1 MISPPTTR
9 RLVPALLALLATPPA
24 LAAQPADGPQLT
36 LRAAVERAR
45 AQFPALAASR
55 AAVEEAEAAAGE
67 ARAARFPSL
76 RLSASATRYEEPM
89 IVSPIH
95 GFTPGTV
102 PPFDETLIQSGTS
115 LTYTLFDGGARGSRI
130 RQARS
135 RAQAVEANLEGA
147 EGTLTARVV
156 ATYLDVLGR
165 ARVLAAHDRRLDA
178 LRVEMDRA
186 RRRLEVGRA
195 ARVDLLRVE
204 AALAGAEAERV
215 RLVHALDNAERDLA
229 RLVGAEPEQT
239 RAAKLA
245 TVTLADTTR
254 PDRAELLER
263 ALEANPAVRQAR
275 REAAAADAGAGAARA
290 ARWPELRAVGNYL
303 TFGGGKVDHT
313 AEWNA
318 GVQLSYPL
326 FAGGAISSGV
336 DRAEAARRR
345 ARDELRLAEIVA
357 AQEIDRALSAVEEAR
372 ARRASLTTAAARSEE
387 VARIEALRL
396 DLGTGTQADYLE
408 AEAGWL
414 VAQAARVEAEYRE
427 IAARAELAR
436 VTGAL
441 NLDWLST
448 ALETPR

>member
-1 MISPPTTR
+1 MRSSSLAGAWLALAGLLGAVGRADGQAPEGA
-9 RLVPALLALLATPPA
+9 RLTLGAALERARAHFPALLA
-24 LAAQPADGPQLT
+24 
-36 LRAAVERAR
+36 
-45 AQFPALAASR
+45 SR
-55 AAVEEAEAAAGE
+55 AAAEEAEAAAAE
-67 ARAARFPSL
+67 ARAARFPAL
-76 RLSASATRYEEPM
+76 RVAASATRYEEPM

-115 LTYTLFDGGARGSRI
+115 LSYILLDGGARGARI

-135 RAQAVEANLEGA
+135 RAEAA
-147 EGTLTARVV
+147 EAALDAAEQWLTARVV

-178 LRVEMDRA
+178 LRVETDRA

-195 ARVDLLRVE
+195 ARVDVLRVE
-204 AALAGAEAERV
+204 AALAVAEAERV

-229 RLVGAEPEQT
+229 RLVGAEPEET
-239 RAAKLA
+239 RAANLA

-254 PDRAELLER
+254 PDRTELLAR

-303 TFGGGKVDHT
+303 TFGGGRVDHT

-318 GVQLSYPL
+318 GVQLWYPL
-326 FAGGAISSGV
+326 FTGGAIASGI

-345 ARDELRLAEIVA
+345 AREGLRLAEIQA

-372 ARRASLTTAAARSEE
+372 ARRASLAIAAARSEE
-387 VARIEALRL
+387 VARIERLRL
-396 DLGTGTQADYLE
+396 DLGTGTQPDYLD
-408 AEAGWL
+408 AEADWL
-414 VAQAARVEAEYRE
+414 VAQAALVDAEYRE
-427 IAARAELAR
+427 IAARTELAR
-436 VTGAL
+436 VTGELSGA
-441 NLDWLST
+441 WLT
-448 ALETPR
+448 ATLEDTR